1 MQVNIQA
8 ELQEVFRKVFENN
21 TISITE
27 PTTANDING
36 WDSLTHMTLIN
47 EIEQHFK
54 IELSFNEVSSFNTVG
69 DMLKCLEVKLN
80 T

>member
-1 MQVNIQA
+1 MQVNIHA

-21 TISITE
+21 SITITE
-27 PTTANDING
+27 QTIANDING

-47 EIEQHFK
+47 EIELYFK

-69 DMLKCLEVKLN
+69 DILKCIEGKLN
-80 T
+80 S

>member
-1 MQVNIQA
+1 MLKDIHS
-8 ELQEVFRKVFENN
+8 ELQTVFRKVFENN
-21 TISITE
+21 IISINE
-27 PTTANDING
+27 QTTANDISG

-69 DMLKCLEVKLN
+69 DMLKCISKKLN
-80 T
+80 V

>member
-27 PTTANDING
+27 QTTANDING